1 MANPKVHY
9 DFDRFAE
16 FLCVTLAENTARCQL
31 GLNKV
36 QKVRIFTHSDQLWPV
51 SFKVIL
57 DNELVAPPHP
67 SLKPNQDASY
77 DIQYYYRCPSSIPV
91 SASEAQRITD
101 PFILQ
106 AKALDAEF
114 YADAWSFNMPGC
126 LPYLLKD
133 MAFRNVSRNLARQL
147 KHQGIEISDDF
158 SVQFHN
164 GENFLSFNY
173 DSLVQQI
180 QQQIQ
185 FYLSHSNVKQLA
197 ADMCFAHAVNKQWF
211 MGL

>member
-16 FLCVTLAENTARCQL
+16 FLCVTLAENAARCQL

-36 QKVRIFTHSDQLWPV
+36 QKIRVFTHADRLWPV

-57 DNELVAPPHP
+57 DNELVAPAHP
-67 SLKPNQDASY
+67 SFKHNQDASY
-77 DIQYYYRCPSSIPV
+77 DINYYYRCPSSIPML
-91 SASEAQRITD
+91 ASESHRITD
-101 PFILQ
+101 PFVMQ
-106 AKALDAEF
+106 AKALDSEF
-114 YADAWSFNMPGC
+114 YADAWLLNMPGC

-133 MAFRNVSRNLARQL
+133 MAFRNVSRSLARQL
-147 KHQGIEISDDF
+147 QHQGIDISNDF
-158 SVQFHN
+158 SVQFHD

-173 DSLVQQI
+173 DNLVQQI

-185 FYLSHSNVKQLA
+185 FYLSNDKVKQLA
-197 ADMCFAHAVNKQWF
+197 ADMCFKHPANKQWF
-211 MGL
+211 MSL